1 LDTTQHAY
9 TNISYAYC
17 PYILWQDQPDSI
29 LALDRMEYASS
40 ASYTKSAKWLAST
53 SASGAS
59 AATGSGPAP
68 HKDAGGNILFND
80 GHASWANSLPNI
92 AGTNGTPAIISGD
105 I

>member
-1 LDTTQHAY
+1 VGNR
-9 TNISYAYC
+9 TNTSYAYC

-29 LALDRMEYASS
+29 LALDRMNMGAT
-40 ASYTKSAKWLAST
+40 ANYTKAAKWQGT
-53 SASGAS
+53 GGANL
-59 AATGSGPAP
+59 PPP

-92 AGTNGTPAIISGD
+92 VGTNGVPAVICPD